1 MQGRRP
7 LSIEEQ
13 MIEMGV
19 GKNMVASM
27 QYWMK
32 LLGLIND
39 NDALTPLAK
48 RLFCNPSA
56 LDPNMDFIGT
66 IWLLHWVGQAINS
79 EQPILSASRWWF
91 NYSSGVRLDRAQLCL
106 EIESSLRHHSRTVN
120 SATLKKDVDCLFA
133 TYSMRNAGTRGFTED
148 NFTSPFAEL
157 GLIVPLDGKMFL
169 AELSERK
176 SLPDEVFTY
185 ALLNY
190 IKNRKV
196 TDSGVIVTNT
206 IAFTELLGGVGSPG
220 RVFRLSTDG
229 LSDKLDAA
237 QKLTN
242 GSISWTDTQG
252 LRQVQFDSQQIAEFN
267 ADDLLTQYYS

>member
-1 MQGRRP
+1 M
-7 LSIEEQ
+7 
-13 MIEMGV
+13 
-19 GKNMVASM
+19 
-27 QYWMK
+27 
-32 LLGLIND
+32 
-39 NDALTPLAK
+39 
-48 RLFCNPSA
+48 CNKA
-56 LDPNMDFIGT
+56 
-66 IWLLHWVGQAINS
+66 
-79 EQPILSASRWWF
+79 
-91 NYSSGVRLDRAQLCL
+91 
-106 EIESSLRHHSRTVN
+106 
-120 SATLKKDVDCLFA
+120 
-133 TYSMRNAGTRGFTED
+133 
-148 NFTSPFAEL
+148 
-157 GLIVPLDGKMFL
+157 PLDGKMFL